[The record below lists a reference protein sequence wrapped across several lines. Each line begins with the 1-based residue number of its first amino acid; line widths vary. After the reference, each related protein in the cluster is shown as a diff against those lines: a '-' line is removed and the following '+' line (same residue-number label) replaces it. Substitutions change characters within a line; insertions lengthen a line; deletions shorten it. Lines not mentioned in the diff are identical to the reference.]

1 MSPASRQHLISAGD
15 LDEILLSRPISP
27 GHPDDNDGDNDDDD
41 NDIDDNDDGDYD
53 DGNNDDGDNDD
64 GDGDNDDDLDYDV

>member
-41 NDIDDNDDGDYD
+41 NDDNDDGDYD